1 MAQQN
6 STERAE
12 RHTEQTVLDR
22 VVPKILLNYEEAAWS
37 LGISKKGLYN
47 LVSRERIPTVK
58 VGGKVCFSPRD
69 LEDFADAHRSG

>member
-1 MAQQN
+1 MARQH
-6 STERAE
+6 TAE
-12 RHTEQTVLDR
+12 EADRHRGEAVLDR